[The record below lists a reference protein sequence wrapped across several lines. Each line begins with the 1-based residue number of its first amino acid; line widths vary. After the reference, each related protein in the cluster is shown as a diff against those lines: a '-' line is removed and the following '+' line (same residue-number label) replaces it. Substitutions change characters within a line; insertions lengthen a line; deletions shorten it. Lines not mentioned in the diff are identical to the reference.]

1 MYFAKI
7 LEDNMKYIY
16 LNLKRFDVPKTEG
29 GANDIGTAKEWGKNI
44 VEGIAKGIEGYDGIS
59 FAAYLPEGYIIQAA
73 DAEHGKL
80 EIGCQGVFENDVE
93 VGGNFGAFTTLRTAK
108 SAKFLGA
115 TTALIGH
122 CEERNN
128 LKSII
133 TLGGGNDLNA
143 VNVIL
148 NREIK
153 RATAQGMK
161 VLYCIGETS
170 EEQDRRYEVFKNQ
183 LETGLDGVDLSLVTV
198 AYEPVWAIGPGKTP
212 PDSAYIED
220 VVKYVKSVKPVSVVY
235 GGGLKKENAPELA
248 KIKELD
254 GGLIALTRFGKDFG
268 FSVPDYLEIVRTY
281 SDNLE

>member
-1 MYFAKI
+1 
-7 LEDNMKYIY
+7 MKYIY

-29 GANDIGTAKEWGKNI
+29 GANDIGSAKEWGKKI
-44 VEGIAKGIEGYDGIS
+44 VEGIAEGIENYDDIS
-59 FAAYLPEGYIIQAA
+59 FAAYFPEGYIIDAA
-73 DAEHGKL
+73 NASHGKL
-80 EIGCQGVFENDVE
+80 EIGCQGVYENDVE

-122 CEERNN
+122 CEERRN

-133 TLGGGNDLNA
+133 SLGGGNNFNA
-143 VNVIL
+143 VNEIL

-153 RATAQGMK
+153 RATEQGMK

-170 EEQDRRYEVFKNQ
+170 EEQDNRYEVFKNQ
-183 LETGLDGVDLSLVTV
+183 LEIGLDGVDLSFVTV
-198 AYEPVWAIGPGKTP
+198 AYEPVWAIGPGKVP
-212 PDSAYIED
+212 PDGEYISD
-220 VVKYVKSVKPVSVVY
+220 VVRFVKSVKDVNVVY

-268 FSVPDYLEIVRTY
+268 FSVPDYLEIVKTY
-281 SDNLE
+281 RDNIER